1 MDEANAA
8 EPSHP
13 MRLRIGVNAGGIVI
27 KAEQSLG
34 SGNNRGIQASR
45 KGQGS

>member
-13 MRLRIGVNAGGIVI
+13 MRLRIGVNAGGIMI
-27 KAEQSLG
+27 KEGDIFCATAG
-34 SGNNRGIQASR
+34 A
-45 KGQGS
+45 